1 MWENWYVNQE
11 KKYGNVKYG
20 NEQKTVKSELDKKN
34 IILNDIINN
43 VEKGIFIKNEG
54 PTAVLTGVHDLNR
67 NVEINYDDN
76 DDNDGND
83 NDNDNNNND
92 DYNENNVNN
101 YNDNAY
107 NNDSFKS
114 DMDIDID
121 VSINHDHDDDIL
133 DNHVID
139 NKSDY
144 NHDNYN
150 NDKNYNNNNNN
161 NSSNHNNID
170 DKIDDSVINDV
181 RSHVR
186 LRTRSSSIGKW
197 NQVFEQIKSIGAD
210 RCV

>member
-83 NDNDNNNND
+83 NDNNNND

-150 NDKNYNNNNNN
+150 NDKNNNNNNNNN
-161 NSSNHNNID
+161 NSSNHNN
-170 DKIDDSVINDV
+170 IDDSVINDV